1 MKRTLLK
8 SSAVLT
14 VLLAVPALA
23 AAQERRGPHGDN
35 GSRGGEQVHS
45 APRPENRAVER
56 AVPRTAPPAT
66 VAPRAEVVRPEVVRP
81 NVARPEVVR
90 PNVTRPAIVGPAHP
104 YVAHPY
110 VTGPNVARP
119 YYAPQAY
126 YAPYH
131 YYVRPYYT
139 GPYVYRPHFSIGFG
153 IWAGYPVPYAY
164 AYPYPVPVY
173 GYGAPAAAVT
183 VGPNSTQYG
192 GVALEITPGDASVY
206 VDGGYAGLVRDFDGT
221 KQTLTL
227 GAGHHRIEINAPGFE
242 PMAFEVD
249 TVAGQIVPYRGDLQP
264 IQ

>member
-8 SSAVLT
+8 STAVLT
-14 VLLAVPALA
+14 VILTVPAVA
-23 AAQERRGPHGDN
+23 TAQERRGPHGDN
-35 GSRGGEQVHS
+35 GSRGSAQDHS
-45 APRPENRAVER
+45 APRNENRAVGR
-56 AVPRTAPPAT
+56 AVPRTAPPAA

-81 NVARPEVVR
+81 NVTGPAVV
-90 PNVTRPAIVGPAHP
+90 APAHP
-104 YVAHPY
+104 NVAHPY
-110 VTGPNVARP
+110 ATRPYVVHP
-119 YYAPQAY
+119 YYAPRPY

-173 GYGAPAAAVT
+173 GYGAPAAAVA

-242 PMAFEVD
+242 PMSFDVD
-249 TVAGQIVPYRGDLQP
+249 TVPGQIVPYRGDLQP